1 MSGSSGNVSQGN
13 KAIVNSNNTIDRSYE
28 DAIQDPY
35 GRTVVNYGVND
46 MAFGV
51 KDACD
56 KVEDTIQTIRSW
68 VHPYIGHFVMRGG
81 RWVGDDLN
89 AISHGSAA
97 QFNLTKD
104 HMFHS
109 QYKMFMDR
117 EIARLGRNGF
127 KLQDDGSSI
136 NALLDSLKKHEEK
149 ILNSYRYIVRANDQA
164 ETGAFKDQPNRLQEK
179 VANDFQN
186 ALSKYRR
193 RALKF
198 LPILA
203 AVSSAAKK
211 VQDLATLDP
220 NNVEVGLG
228 EITTK

>member
-1 MSGSSGNVSQGN
+1 MSKPVV
-13 KAIVNSNNTIDRSYE
+13 KETTIDTTE
-28 DAIQDPY
+28 EKKIKDPY
-35 GRTVVNYGVND
+35 GRTIVNYGVND

-51 KDACD
+51 KEACD
-56 KVEDTIQTIRSW
+56 KVEDTIQVIRSW

-109 QYKMFMDR
+109 QYRMFMDR
-117 EIARLGRNGF
+117 EIARLERNGF
-127 KLQDDGSSI
+127 KLSDKSKIDK
-136 NALLDSLKKHEEK
+136 LLKSLKKHEEQ
-149 ILNSYRYIVRANDQA
+149 ILTSYRYIVRANNEA
-164 ETGAFKDQPNRLQEK
+164 ETGAFKDQPNKLQEK

-203 AVSSAAKK
+203 AVSSATKK
-211 VQDLATLDP
+211 VQDISRNQSNEETH
-220 NNVEVGLG
+220 LG
-228 EITTK
+228 QIEKN